1 MSKVTI
7 IAEPDALT
15 ERLVKHLAESESIAG
30 CQALS
35 PAADDLA
42 ARLGECDAVVY
53 AAAHTTGRREL
64 PAAAAELAER
74 VLAQCAAAGVG
85 HLILLSSAA
94 VNEASHHHAG
104 LVSEDRLSPA
114 RFGNAIPG
122 RWLEIE
128 RVARETFEGSES
140 VLTVLRPAAVVVP
153 GGRNYQSR
161 LFAGPVAF
169 TPAGYDPTLQLLHP
183 DDLAEAVRCA
193 VGNSRGGIYNVAPA
207 GVIPLRK
214 ALRAAGT
221 WRVPAPHWL
230 HRMKRW
236 GLAPLGLAASTD
248 QLQYVRYPWTV
259 SADNIDRELDFRPAR
274 SSAEAVEA
282 MRRRARPAAAAEFD
296 DFGMDKHYIA
306 RLGKTF
312 FRFLHDFWWRIEFK
326 GLEHIPREGRAVLTG
341 IHRGHQPWDAVM
353 TLHLLVRELGRYP
366 RFLIHPTLV
375 KFPFL
380 APYMIKCGGMH
391 ACLENAAY
399 VLDRDQLLGVFPEGI
414 RGAFSLYRDAYKLR
428 KFGRDEFVKMALR
441 HRAPIVPYV
450 TVGSAEI
457 FPIFANFNWGW
468 WKRFTE
474 WPYFPI
480 TPTMSLMPLP
490 SKWHTVFLEP
500 IHVEEQ
506 YPPEAADDLATVR
519 AISAEV
525 RSRIE
530 AAIAE
535 MLERRKS
542 IFWGSIFEPAASS
555 L

>member
-1 MSKVTI
+1 MAKITV
-7 IAEPDALT
+7 IAEPEALT
-15 ERLVKHLAESESIAG
+15 DHLVKHLAASE
-30 CQALS
+30 ALS
-35 PAADDLA
+35 PADDDLA

-53 AAAHTTGRREL
+53 AAAHTSGRREI
-64 PAAAAELAER
+64 PAAAAATAER
-74 VLAQCAAAGVG
+74 VFAECAAAGVG

-94 VNEASHHHAG
+94 VNEASHHHPS

-114 RFGNAIPG
+114 RFGNALPG
-122 RWLEIE
+122 RWLELE
-128 RVARETFEGSES
+128 RVAREAFSGSEK
-140 VLTVLRPAAVVVP
+140 VLTVLRPAAVVLP
-153 GGRNYQSR
+153 GGRDYQSR

-169 TPAGYDPTLQLLHP
+169 VPAGYDPTLQLLHP
-183 DDLAEAVRCA
+183 DDLAEAVRSA
-193 VGNSRGGIYNVAPA
+193 VEKSRGGIYHVAPA
-207 GVIPLRK
+207 GVMPLRK
-214 ALRAAGT
+214 ALRAAGV
-221 WRVPAPHWL
+221 WRIPAPHWL

-236 GLAPLGLAASTD
+236 VLAPLGLAASTD
-248 QLQYVRYPWTV
+248 QLQYVRYSWTV
-259 SADNIDRELDFRPAR
+259 SAAKIDRELGFRPAR
-274 SSAEAVEA
+274 SSAEAAAA
-282 MRRRARPAAAAEFD
+282 MRRRPRPAAAAEYD
-296 DFGMDKHYIA
+296 DFGMDKQYIA
-306 RLGKTF
+306 RLGKVF
-312 FRFLHDFWWRIEFK
+312 FRFLHDFWWRVEFK
-326 GLEHIPREGRAVLTG
+326 GLEHIPRQGPAVLTG

-353 TLHLLVRELGRYP
+353 TLYLLVRELGRYP

-391 ACLENAAY
+391 ACLENADY
-399 VLDRDQLLGVFPEGI
+399 VLERDELLGVFPEGI

-428 KFGRDEFVKMALR
+428 KFRDEYVKMALR
-441 HRAPIVPYV
+441 HRAPIIPYV
-450 TVGSAEI
+450 TVGTPEI

-480 TPTMSLMPLP
+480 TPTMSLVPLP

-500 IHVEEQ
+500 IHVEDE

-542 IFWGSIFEPAASS
+542 IFRGSIFEPAASS
-555 L
+555 LNEETA